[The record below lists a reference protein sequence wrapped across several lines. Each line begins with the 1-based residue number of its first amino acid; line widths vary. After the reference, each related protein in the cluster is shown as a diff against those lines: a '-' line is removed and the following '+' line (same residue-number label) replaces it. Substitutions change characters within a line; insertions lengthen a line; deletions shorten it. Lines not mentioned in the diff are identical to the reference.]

1 MAKFT
6 DTYIKNLK
14 PKEKRDEKYEGGG
27 FGIFIYP
34 TGSKTW
40 IYRYKIDD
48 KKDYMIIGHYPEMS
62 LAEAK
67 KKFIDLRVIRRTG
80 TNPKLVAKQEEDQA
94 KYTVKEFVLN
104 WYTNYIERHRKQPQQ
119 IKQHIYSD
127 IIPSLG
133 DIELQNIQTRHITK
147 ELDKIVKRGSP
158 VHANKVLSTIKQAFN
173 YAVSRGELSV
183 NPAANIRSRDIG
195 GQEKPRDRYLT
206 LDEVKTI
213 WLFLDSDKNAI
224 SLQIKNAL
232 KIILLTGV
240 RTGELRLATWKELDF
255 ERSLW
260 TIPPAHTK
268 TGLIMRVHLTEL
280 VKSLFQDL
288 NNCSTGEY
296 VISGADGISPL
307 SDKALP
313 KAVLRIQDRI
323 GIPQWTAHDLRR
335 TFATQLGETLQV
347 DPVVIEKCLG
357 HKMPKIMATY
367 NKNEMLPQRQEA
379 LEKWANFI
387 EKLIL
392 VLDHNDYTEASL
404 MDKLM
409 NIEQLDTHGTIFNSQ

>member
-1 MAKFT
+1 MGENMAKFT

-40 IYRYKIDD
+40 IYRYRIDD

-80 TNPKLVAKQEEDQA
+80 TNPKLVAKQEEEEDQV
-94 KYTVKEFVLN
+94 KYTVKEFILN

-119 IKQHIYSD
+119 IKQHINSD

-133 DIELQNIQTRHITK
+133 DMDLQNIQTRDITK

-173 YAVSRGELSV
+173 YAVSRGELAV
-183 NPAANIRSRDIG
+183 NPAANIRARDIG
-195 GQEKPRDRYLT
+195 GQEKPRDRFLT
-206 LDEVKTI
+206 LDEIKI
-213 WLFLDSDKNAI
+213 LWEFLNSDLSAI
-224 SLQIKNAL
+224 SLQIKIAL
-232 KIILLTGV
+232 KLLLLTGV
-240 RTGELRLATWKELDF
+240 RFGELRIAKWSEFDF
-255 ERSLW
+255 QNSMW
-260 TIPPAHTK
+260 TIPAKNTK
-268 TGLIMRVHLTEL
+268 TGIVMHVHLTGLVISLLKEL
-280 VKSLFQDL
+280 Y
-288 NNCSTGEY
+288 NCSEGEY
-296 VISGADGISPL
+296 VISGADGINVL

-313 KAVLRIQDRI
+313 KAVIRIQDRVN
-323 GIPQWTAHDLRR
+323 IPQWTPHDLRR
-335 TFATQLGETLQV
+335 TFATQLGEALNI

-367 NKNEMLPQRQEA
+367 NKNEMLPQRKEA
-379 LEKWANFI
+379 LERWTDFI
-387 EKLIL
+387 KELIFESDHSINNLSLEKIIPELQA
-392 VLDHNDYTEASL
+392 Y
-404 MDKLM
+404 
-409 NIEQLDTHGTIFNSQ
+409 